1 MDLPTGVSAEATAVR
16 DAGGDSSGAFAFDR
30 ELPATERGR
39 ADAGAKIRRSA
50 LGGLW
55 RVAVAEESMAP
66 ALRPGD
72 WLVLDPTLRRWPR
85 RGSVVVFR
93 EPDSGIL
100 AIKRVAAGPGDRVR
114 LSAGLLHLRR
124 DEAWLLGDN
133 RAISLDSRRYG
144 PVPLDS
150 LAGRAWFRYGPL
162 KRIGPIAARP

>member
-1 MDLPTGVSAEATAVR
+1 MDLPAGVSAEATAVR

-100 AIKRVAAGPGDRVR
+100 AIKRVAAGPG
-114 LSAGLLHLRR
+114 
-124 DEAWLLGDN
+124 
-133 RAISLDSRRYG
+133 RAAR
-144 PVPLDS
+144 
-150 LAGRAWFRYGPL
+150 GRAAPGRAPL
-162 KRIGPIAARP
+162 GSRPGCDRADPLQWTVPEPGSTRQRVERDRSVAP